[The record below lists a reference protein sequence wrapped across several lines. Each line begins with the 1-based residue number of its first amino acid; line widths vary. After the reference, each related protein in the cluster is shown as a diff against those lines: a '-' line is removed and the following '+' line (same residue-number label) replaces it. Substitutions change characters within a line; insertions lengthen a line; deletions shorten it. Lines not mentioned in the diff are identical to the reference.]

1 MPSLKHIGFTD
12 HRRATYSASFI
23 CKMADHRERDSYYSQ
38 TDLRS
43 KNDDPPNSRL
53 FVICHKSLEEDDL
66 RKAFEKFGKIE
77 DIWVVKDRTT
87 GENKGNF
94 SCLHKK
100 SIRLYFL
107 FNHLLHIFKFIYI
120 HIVYL

>member
-1 MPSLKHIGFTD
+1 
-12 HRRATYSASFI
+12 
-23 CKMADHRERDSYYSQ
+23 MADHRERDSYYSQ

-77 DIWVVKDRTT
+77 DIWVVKDRNT
-87 GENKGNF
+87 GENKGDDITPSLWITN
-94 SCLHKK
+94 
-100 SIRLYFL
+100 R
-107 FNHLLHIFKFIYI
+107 
-120 HIVYL
+120 

>member
-1 MPSLKHIGFTD
+1 MAVDDALCG
-12 HRRATYSASFI
+12 SAFI

-77 DIWVVKDRTT
+77 DIWVVKDRNT
-87 GENKGNF
+87 GENKGDDTL
-94 SCLHKK
+94 SHRLIDK
-100 SIRLYFL
+100 SVR
-107 FNHLLHIFKFIYI
+107 
-120 HIVYL
+120 

>member
-1 MPSLKHIGFTD
+1 
-12 HRRATYSASFI
+12 
-23 CKMADHRERDSYYSQ
+23 MADHRERDSYYSQ
-38 TDLRS
+38 ADLRS

-77 DIWVVKDRTT
+77 DIWVVKDRNS

-94 SCLHKK
+94 SCLQNK
-100 SIRLYFL
+100 SIIYLWFYNSVYTLFFFL
-107 FNHLLHIFKFIYI
+107 T
-120 HIVYL
+120 

>member
-1 MPSLKHIGFTD
+1 MKGRERTELLPRSANSGQDQTPD
-12 HRRATYSASFI
+12 DCGRRMSIDGSARGALAFQLS
-23 CKMADHRERDSYYSQ
+23 KMADYKERDSYYSQ

-77 DIWVVKDRTT
+77 DIWVVKDRNT
-87 GENKGNF
+87 GENKGNI
-94 SCLHKK
+94 SLVHMK
-100 SIRLYFL
+100 I
-107 FNHLLHIFKFIYI
+107 
-120 HIVYL
+120 

>member
-1 MPSLKHIGFTD
+1 
-12 HRRATYSASFI
+12 
-23 CKMADHRERDSYYSQ
+23 MADHRERDSYYSQ

-77 DIWVVKDRTT
+77 DIWVVKDRNT
-87 GENKGNF
+87 GENKGDN
-94 SCLHKK
+94 LWLARLDN
-100 SIRLYFL
+100 SIGP
-107 FNHLLHIFKFIYI
+107 LLK
-120 HIVYL
+120 HIVPNLDS